1 MDTLI
6 FFGIYKNALEKADK
20 FCQDVLNNAGLKD
33 KIDSVFDEA
42 YNRFYEFNWNKNVS
56 ITNAL
61 IYCMFDTTRNCITE
75 KYPDLE
81 IDVYVNCD
89 DSHMIINGENAD
101 DFDFEHDK
109 CHIDNE
115 KQ

>member
-1 MDTLI
+1 MNVLN
-6 FFGIYKNALEKADK
+6 FFGIYEDALERADEY
-20 FCQDVLNNAGLKD
+20 CQDVLTNAGLEN

-42 YNRFYEFNWNKNVS
+42 YDRFYEFSWESSMS

-61 IYCMFDTTRNCITE
+61 IYCMFDTTRSFITE

-89 DSHMIINGENAD
+89 DSDIIINGENAINF
-101 DFDFEHDK
+101 DFDELENGEED
-109 CHIDNE
+109 DN
-115 KQ
+115 